1 MRAVVPVS
9 RLKARSGEYVRVIWG
24 HIDLCCHPVSCRVCS
39 SELREV
45 CRCFLLVELPCV
57 SLLRLSSAVS
67 CYCDGSTLPG
77 CLLCVFKPSR
87 CFFSVSLLFALF
99 SCVLGRFYAPALRR
113 LFVVSLSPVQRLR
126 FMALVSFWKLL
137 WCKSFFPTEL
147 PSCHDKQRSRKLS
160 HVSSSD

>member
-1 MRAVVPVS
+1 MNTSVWSEDTSICAVIQWVVECVPQS
-9 RLKARSGEYVRVIWG
+9 SGKFAG
-24 HIDLCCHPVSCRVCS
+24 VSCC
-39 SELREV
+39 
-45 CRCFLLVELPCV
+45 LLVELPCV

-99 SCVLGRFYAPALRR
+99 SCVLGRFYAPVLRR